1 LRPGRAILGIDAE
14 QPMTKLVDNAEVER
28 FGALA
33 REWWDPRGKFRP
45 LHQINPVRLGFL
57 RGELLAHTARDG
69 RAMRPFAGLSL
80 LDIGCGGGLIAE
92 PLARLGASVT
102 GIDPSA
108 ENIETARR
116 HAHGQALDIDY
127 LTGTSGELA
136 TEGRR
141 FDCVIALEVI
151 EHVPDVRAF
160 LQSCSDVTE
169 PGGLIVLST
178 LNRTLKSFALGIV
191 GAEYVLGWLPRGTHQ
206 WRRFVAPDELRQSL
220 MEGGLTPVAQ
230 RGMSYDPI
238 RGTWRLSADCSV
250 NYLMAATKPKV

>member
-1 LRPGRAILGIDAE
+1 
-14 QPMTKLVDNAEVER
+14 MTKLVDNAEVER

-33 REWWDPRGKFRP
+33 NEWWDPRGKFRP

-57 RGELLAHTARDG
+57 RAELLAHTGRDT
-69 RAMRPFAGLSL
+69 RAVKPFAGLRL

-102 GIDPSA
+102 GLDPSP

-116 HAHGQALDIDY
+116 HAKGQALAIDY

-136 TEGRR
+136 TQGRR

-151 EHVPDVRAF
+151 EHVPDVPAF
-160 LQSCSDVTE
+160 LRTCADVTE

-178 LNRTLKSFALGIV
+178 LNRTAKSFALGIV
-191 GAEYVLGWLPRGTHQ
+191 AAEYLLGWLPRGTHQ
-206 WRRFVAPDELRQSL
+206 WQRFVAPDELRQSL
-220 MEGGLTPVAQ
+220 MSARLTPLAE

-238 RGTWRLSADCSV
+238 AGTWRLGPDCSV
-250 NYLMAATKPKV
+250 NYLMTATKPNV